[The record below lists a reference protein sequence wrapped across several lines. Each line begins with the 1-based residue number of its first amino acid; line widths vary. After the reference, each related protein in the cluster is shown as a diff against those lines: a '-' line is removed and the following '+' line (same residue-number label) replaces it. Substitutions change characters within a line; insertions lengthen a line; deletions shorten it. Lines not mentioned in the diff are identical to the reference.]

1 MTRTASTRAQD
12 VMGRAEERNDS
23 AINRRSVPIL
33 LYVTGGPSHAIAAS
47 PALKV
52 RCLAPPVR
60 AERSGLAV
68 DARDPC
74 SNARCSQAR
83 SKRAP
88 MASAMSWSWPR
99 FHHGFRSTAMMA
111 SGR

>member
-12 VMGRAEERNDS
+12 VMGRAEERYDS

-74 SNARCSQAR
+74 SQTPAAAKRDPNARLWHR
-83 SKRAP
+83 R
-88 MASAMSWSWPR
+88 
-99 FHHGFRSTAMMA
+99 
-111 SGR
+111 